1 MKGRINLV
9 NKKIAVIGGDVRQ
22 LYLARELLKK
32 GYTVT
37 VFGIDIPRLDEKE
50 NLIYSKNLNEATE
63 NAIMAVLPLPF
74 SRDKITLN
82 APSST
87 ETILLGD
94 IYSYC
99 ADIPYI
105 AAGLPDAESK
115 NKLSVKSFLIDYATR
130 EDFALK
136 NALATV
142 EGAVA
147 IAIREMPTTLH
158 GSVCA
163 VTGYGRIGKI
173 LVRTLISLGANVK
186 VFARKNTDRISAEID
201 GAKAFDI
208 KDISENIY
216 DTDILINTVPSVIID
231 EKVLKKFPKSSIII
245 ELASLPGGVDKHD
258 AVISGIRFVSAQS
271 LPGKYSPKSAAK
283 AIYDSIFSALREEGV
298 EI

>member
-1 MKGRINLV
+1 M

-22 LYLARELLKK
+22 LYLARELSKK
-32 GYTVT
+32 GYAVT
-37 VFGIDIPRLDEKE
+37 VFGIDIPRLDEKD
-50 NLIYSKNLNEATE
+50 NLIYSKNLSEATE

-105 AAGLPDAESK
+105 AAGLPDTESK
-115 NKLSVKSFLIDYATR
+115 NKLSGKSFLIDYATR
-130 EDFALK
+130 EDFTLK

-142 EGAVA
+142 EGAIA

-173 LVRTLISLGANVK
+173 LVRTLLSLGASVK
-186 VFARKNTDRISAEID
+186 VFARKNTDRISAQID

-216 DTDILINTVPSVIID
+216 DTDILINTVPSVIIE
-231 EKVLKKFPKSSIII
+231 EKVLKNFPKSSIII
-245 ELASLPGGVDKHD
+245 ELASPPGGVDKHD
-258 AVISGIRFVSAQS
+258 AVISGIRLINAQS

>member
-1 MKGRINLV
+1 M
-9 NKKIAVIGGDVRQ
+9 NKKIAVIGGDIRQ
-22 LYLARELLKK
+22 LYLARELSKK

-37 VFGIDIPRLDEKE
+37 VFGIDIPRLDEKD
-50 NLIYSKNLNEATE
+50 NLIYSKNLSEATE

-105 AAGLPDAESK
+105 AAGLPDTESK

-130 EDFALK
+130 EDFTLK

-216 DTDILINTVPSVIID
+216 DTDILINTVPSVIIE
-231 EKVLKKFPKSSIII
+231 EKVLKNFPKSSIII
-245 ELASLPGGVDKHD
+245 ELASPPGGVDKHD
-258 AVISGIRFVSAQS
+258 AVISGIRLINAQS

>member
-1 MKGRINLV
+1 M

-22 LYLARELLKK
+22 LYLAKEFLKK

-37 VFGIDIPRLDEKE
+37 VFGIDIPRLDEND
-50 NLIYSKNLNEATE
+50 NLIYSKNLSEATE
-63 NAIMAVLPLPF
+63 NAFMAVLPLPF
-74 SRDKITLN
+74 SRDKTTLN

-87 ETILLGD
+87 ETILLND
-94 IYSYC
+94 VFTCC

-105 AAGLPDAESK
+105 AAGLPDTESK
-115 NKLSVKSFLIDYATR
+115 NKLARKSFLIDYATR
-130 EDFALK
+130 DDFTLK

-142 EGAVA
+142 EGTLA
-147 IAIREMPTTLH
+147 IAIREMPITLH

-173 LVRTLISLGANVK
+173 LVRTLIALGADVK
-186 VFARKNTDRISAEID
+186 VFARKNVDRISARID

-216 DTDILINTVPSVIID
+216 DIDILINTVPSVIIE
-231 EKVLKKFPKSSIII
+231 EKVLKDFPKSAVII
-245 ELASLPGGVDKHD
+245 ELASAPGGVDKHD
-258 AVISGIRFVSAQS
+258 AVISGIRFVNAQS
-271 LPGKYSPKSAAK
+271 LPGKYSPRSAAK
-283 AIYDSIFSALREEGV
+283 AIYDSIFSALYEEGV

>member
-1 MKGRINLV
+1 M

-37 VFGIDIPRLDEKE
+37 VFGIDIPRLDEKD
-50 NLIYSKNLNEATE
+50 NLIYSKNLSEATE

-99 ADIPYI
+99 SDIPYI
-105 AAGLPDAESK
+105 AAGLPDTESK
-115 NKLSVKSFLIDYATR
+115 NKLSGKSFLIDYATR
-130 EDFALK
+130 EDFTLK

-173 LVRTLISLGANVK
+173 LVRTLLSLGASVK
-186 VFARKNTDRISAEID
+186 VFARKNTDRISAQID

-216 DTDILINTVPSVIID
+216 DTDILINTVPSVIIE
-231 EKVLKKFPKSSIII
+231 EKVLKNFPKSSIII
-245 ELASLPGGVDKHD
+245 ELASPPGGVDKHD
-258 AVISGIRFVSAQS
+258 AVISGIRLINAQS

>member
-1 MKGRINLV
+1 M

-32 GYTVT
+32 GYVVT
-37 VFGIDIPRLDEKE
+37 VFGIDIPRLDEKD
-50 NLIYSKNLNEATE
+50 NLIYSKNLSEATE

-87 ETILLGD
+87 EAILLSD

-99 ADIPYI
+99 SDIPYI
-105 AAGLPDAESK
+105 AAGLPDTESK
-115 NKLSVKSFLIDYATR
+115 NKLSGKSFLIDYATR
-130 EDFALK
+130 EDFTLK

-173 LVRTLISLGANVK
+173 LVRTLLSLGASVK
-186 VFARKNTDRISAEID
+186 VFARKNTDRISAQID
-201 GAKAFDI
+201 GAKAFDS

-216 DTDILINTVPSVIID
+216 DTDILINTVPSVIIE
-231 EKVLKKFPKSSIII
+231 EKVLKNFPKSSIII
-245 ELASLPGGVDKHD
+245 ELASPPGGVDKHD
-258 AVISGIRFVSAQS
+258 AVISGIRLINAQS

>member
-1 MKGRINLV
+1 M

-22 LYLARELLKK
+22 LYLAREFLKK

-37 VFGIDIPRLDEKE
+37 VFGIDIPRLDEND
-50 NLIYSKNLNEATE
+50 NLIYSKNLSEATE
-63 NAIMAVLPLPF
+63 NALMAVLPLPF

-87 ETILLGD
+87 ETIFLSD
-94 IYSYC
+94 IYTYC
-99 ADIPYI
+99 SKIPYI
-105 AAGLPDAESK
+105 AAGLPDTESK
-115 NKLSVKSFLIDYATR
+115 NKLSGKSLLIDYATR
-130 EDFALK
+130 EDFTLK

-142 EGAVA
+142 EGALA
-147 IAIREMPTTLH
+147 IAIREMPITLH

-173 LVRTLISLGANVK
+173 LVRKLISLGASVK
-186 VFARKNTDRISAEID
+186 VFARKSNDRISAEID
-201 GAKAFDI
+201 GAKAFDT
-208 KDISENIY
+208 KDISKNIY

-231 EKVLKKFPKSSIII
+231 EKVLRNFPKSSIII
-245 ELASLPGGVDKHD
+245 ELASAPGGVDKHD
-258 AVISGIRFVSAQS
+258 AVISGIRFVNAQS

-283 AIYDSIFSALREEGV
+283 AIYDSIFSALGEEGV